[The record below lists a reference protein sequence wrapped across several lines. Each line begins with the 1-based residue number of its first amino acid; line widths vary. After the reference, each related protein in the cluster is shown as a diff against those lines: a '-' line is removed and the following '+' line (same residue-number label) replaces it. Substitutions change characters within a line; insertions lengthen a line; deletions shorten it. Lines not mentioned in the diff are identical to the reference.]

1 MSLFG
6 SKKGVTANVK
16 AMLREIGQFIK
27 WIPPV
32 VPTAFHVDEEMFA
45 LLLSGISTCRVMPGI
60 PEHMDYEWMYVCDT
74 PENAALARAHL
85 HEKYGIVD
93 LKTLIAAADEMFHA
107 QEEYEQFE
115 TFWSGRPLF
124 RANELPLREKEFFQA
139 CKDYAERLRPF
150 VSHRGF
156 FAWDC
161 NEKIGLYRK
170 AYACGIIDEERF
182 WTLAVPLT
190 ERALAMYD
198 GWKSYAVSCL
208 CGAAYFMYCAQ
219 NGNDDVLRFV
229 DINRGLLEHLM
240 EEGGVWGKY
249 CWYRPE
255 VELDEIPDAELPE
268 LEMLEAFSEELSV
281 AGEEDGGE
289 AEDQLENDADL
300 QSEGLAADPLHGGD
314 GESGDKESGAEDAS
328 PDESEETDENEEED
342 IDIGIVIAVEPGHD
356 IGREKEKSGDQDVFD
371 PLDPVFDR
379 FGEYDEDKA

>member
-1 MSLFG
+1 MGLFG

-16 AMLREIGQFIK
+16 AVLKEIGQFIK

-32 VPTAFHVDEEMFA
+32 VPTAFYVDEEMFT

-60 PEHMDYEWMYVCDT
+60 PEHMDYERMYVCDT
-74 PENAALARAHL
+74 PENAALAQAHL
-85 HEKYGIVD
+85 HEKYGVVD
-93 LKTLIAAADEMFHA
+93 MKTLTSAADEMFHA

-124 RANELPLREKEFFQA
+124 QANELPLREREFFQT

-170 AYACGIIDEERF
+170 AYACGIIDDEQF
-182 WTLAVPLT
+182 WKLAVPLA

-198 GWKSYAVSCL
+198 DWKSYAVSCL

-219 NGNDDVLRFV
+219 DGNDDVLRFV
-229 DINRGLLEHLM
+229 DINRSLLEHLM
-240 EEGGVWGKY
+240 EESGVWGRY
-249 CWYRPE
+249 RWYQPE
-255 VELDEIPDAELPE
+255 MEPDELPDSELPE
-268 LEMLEAFSEELSV
+268 LEMLEAFSEERTMDGEDEAQADDSDGLTVEDSDGGV
-281 AGEEDGGE
+281 ADGDVVDRGASEEESAGEKVD
-289 AEDQLENDADL
+289 
-300 QSEGLAADPLHGGD
+300 S
-314 GESGDKESGAEDAS
+314 
-328 PDESEETDENEEED
+328 DEKDSDEEEE
-342 IDIGIVIAVEPGHD
+342 IDIGAVIVVEPGHD
-356 IGREKEKSGDQDVFD
+356 IKSEEEKGGDEDDFD
-371 PLDPVFDR
+371 PLDPVLDR